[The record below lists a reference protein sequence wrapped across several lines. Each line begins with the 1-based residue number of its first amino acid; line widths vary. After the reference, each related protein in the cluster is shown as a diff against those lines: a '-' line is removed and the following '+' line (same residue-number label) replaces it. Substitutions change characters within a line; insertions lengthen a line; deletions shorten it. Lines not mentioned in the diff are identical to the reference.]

1 MAVIFVLVGPGNGF
15 SPPLGADAWP
25 HDFDGVTDSP
35 LETVIVDYDVV
46 IPADQ
51 LRQALRLGRGVK
63 LAYLCT
69 RFEALG
75 QLTPLAGAADILF
88 QPSLL
93 ACLDRYRTARAT
105 LVAGRALSAGQRL
118 TAEDLAEQIGGRGIV
133 ASLKATV
140 IDRRLLYDLSA
151 GAAIDFGMIGESTE
165 EPR

>member
-51 LRQALRLGRGVK
+51 LRQAPRLGREVK

-69 RFEALG
+69 RFEALDP
-75 QLTPLAGAADILF
+75 LTQLAGAADILF

-118 TAEDLAEQIGGRGIV
+118 TAEDLAEQIGGRGI
-133 ASLKATV
+133 AAGLEATV
-140 IDRRLLYDLSA
+140 IGRRLLYDLST
-151 GAAIDFGMIGESTE
+151 GAAIDFGMIGESKE